1 MKNKKLSRV
10 QDHLREKLRDPH
22 VRESYAV
29 ELFKAQVAKEIIT
42 VRVKDGL
49 TQEELAKKL
58 GVSQQQISKIENGE
72 FDSIETVIKVLVAL
86 DHRMVVVLPAEEI
99 SLESQHA

>member
-1 MKNKKLSRV
+1 MKKKLTRV

-22 VRESYAV
+22 FRESYAV

-42 VRVKDGL
+42 VRVRDGL
-49 TQEELAKKL
+49 TQGELAKKL

-72 FDSIETVIKVLVAL
+72 FDSIEAVIKVLVAL
-86 DHRMVVVLPAEEI
+86 DHRMVVTLPAEEI
-99 SLESQHA
+99 TLEPQTA